1 MVILLST
8 VEVWL
13 LYGGIVLGTALLIGI
28 IFFFAF
34 GLRSKRKENTSE
46 HVKVDEEFIETLLLG
61 LGGADNIKTVS
72 LDNGRVKFTLN
83 DLDVLNYDAIKSIS
97 STGAFITGNNLKL
110 LFKYESGL
118 IVDVL
123 VKRGVNKC

>member
-1 MVILLST
+1 MVILLSQ
-8 VEVWL
+8 VEAWL
-13 LYGGIVLGTALLIGI
+13 LYGGIVLGAALIIGLV
-28 IFFFAF
+28 FYFAF
-34 GLRSKRKENTSE
+34 GLRSKRKENVSE

-61 LGGADNIKTVS
+61 IGGLENIKTVS

-83 DLDVLNYDAIKSIS
+83 NLEVLNYDAIKSIS
-97 STGAFITGNNLKL
+97 TTGAFITGNNLKL